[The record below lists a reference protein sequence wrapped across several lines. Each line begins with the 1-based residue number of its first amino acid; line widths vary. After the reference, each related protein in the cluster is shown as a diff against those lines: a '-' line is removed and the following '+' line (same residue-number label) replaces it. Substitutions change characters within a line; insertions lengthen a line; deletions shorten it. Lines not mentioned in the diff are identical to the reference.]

1 MYHEIDYYAWLM
13 SCHLFWIEYEEKY
26 IYTLPP
32 RDSSPGGEAFVM
44 VSNSE
49 ARSTWHDVTSHDN
62 KPKNE

>member
-1 MYHEIDYYAWLM
+1 M
-13 SCHLFWIEYEEKY
+13 SCHLLWIEYEEKY